1 MLGKVLHLKLTQ
13 QVRRMCGSFSELRV
27 ALHFYLLARIFRL
40 VVHNKL
46 LLMLLVFPDFLI
58 KKVNMAPGWNKPFL
72 SDRQNSSMIPTYPLI
87 YTEKLES
94 LSQASYINHM
104 L

>member
-1 MLGKVLHLKLTQ
+1 MESYFTAIQAHL
-13 QVRRMCGSFSELRV
+13 EDRV
-27 ALHFYLLARIFRL
+27 DIALIS
-40 VVHNKL
+40 NKYI
-46 LLMLLVFPDFLI
+46 FPD
-58 KKVNMAPGWNKPFL
+58 KKVKMAPGWYKPFL